1 MQIADFRK
9 FLIEKYK
16 QKMSLR
22 DGAQGSMT
30 GARKI

>member
-16 QKMSLR
+16 QKNVP
-22 DGAQGSMT
+22 
-30 GARKI
+30 